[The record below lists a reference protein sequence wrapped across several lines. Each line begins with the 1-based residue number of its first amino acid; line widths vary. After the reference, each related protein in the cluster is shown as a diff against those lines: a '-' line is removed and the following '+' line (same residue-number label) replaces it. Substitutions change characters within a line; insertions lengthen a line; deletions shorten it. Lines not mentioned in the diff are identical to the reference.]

1 MFRDTLR
8 TIMLDNAL
16 LGLSEH
22 YLDHCDPM
30 FPGQGSGAV
39 SPSSPGLDPS
49 EYLSDFISPSDMLVS
64 IEPSPTGSALCNNL
78 D

>member
-8 TIMLDNAL
+8 TMVLDNAL

-30 FPGQGSGAV
+30 FPGQGSGVA
-39 SPSSPGLDPS
+39 SPSSPGLDLV
-49 EYLSDFISPSDMLVS
+49 LSDFISPSDMLVS

>member
-16 LGLSEH
+16 HGLSEH

-30 FPGQGSGAV
+30 FPGQGSGAA
-39 SPSSPGLDPS
+39 SPSSPGLDLILFRVP
-49 EYLSDFISPSDMLVS
+49 LRLLKPQ
-64 IEPSPTGSALCNNL
+64 
-78 D
+78 

>member
-8 TIMLDNAL
+8 AIMLDNAL

-30 FPGQGSGAV
+30 FPGQGSGAA
-39 SPSSPGLDPS
+39 SPSSPGLD
-49 EYLSDFISPSDMLVS
+49 LVLFRV
-64 IEPSPTGSALCNNL
+64 PLRLHKPQ
-78 D
+78 

>member
-30 FPGQGSGAV
+30 FPGQGSGAA
-39 SPSSPGLDPS
+39 SLSSPGLD
-49 EYLSDFISPSDMLVS
+49 LV
-64 IEPSPTGSALCNNL
+64 LF
-78 D
+78 